1 MNFPSMKIALAELPP
16 WTFRTA
22 CVATGGLGLL
32 AIGRF
37 FMGHS
42 FAVPRAERRA
52 LLVAALF
59 NVSIWQI
66 CSALG
71 VMKMEAGRAVII
83 AYTMP
88 LWAVILA
95 RLTLGDPITPG
106 RLIGLLFGLGGL
118 AILIGPDLRALGA
131 APAGAA
137 CMLGAAISR
146 SEEHTSELQSLMSSS
161 YAVFC

>member
-1 MNFPSMKIALAELPP
+1 MNFPSMKIALTELPP

-32 AIGRF
+32 AIGRL

-42 FAVPRAERRA
+42 FTVPRAERRA
-52 LLVAALF
+52 LLIAALF

-88 LWAVILA
+88 LWAVMLA
-95 RLTLGDPITPG
+95 RLTLGHPKPG
-106 RLIGLLFGLGGL
+106 RASWRERGGKN
-118 AILIGPDLRALGA
+118 G
-131 APAGAA
+131 
-137 CMLGAAISR
+137 
-146 SEEHTSELQSLMSSS
+146 
-161 YAVFC
+161 